1 MSNGLVFLIRAGANT
16 GAAGAGASTG
26 ALGLCIILLLI
37 KMLNNL
43 VFLTMEGPSRDL
55 AVPSLG
61 VQLCVLHGLL

>member
-1 MSNGLVFLIRAGANT
+1 MSNGLVFLVRVGTNT
-16 GAAGAGASTG
+16 GASTG

-43 VFLTMEGPSRDL
+43 FFLTMEGPL
-55 AVPSLG
+55 CVLVVPGLG